1 MESSSSRFML
11 NVIWIRT
18 NLDSQIAVTVV
29 DKRKY
34 KASSFGLTFLWG
46 SPCLASFFILQVKK
60 EEGQKLQAQKS
71 FSVSRRDA
79 TIFLAAQTLSA
90 VTSWSLEPPAEAR
103 LSRSEIKKQILEKL
117 EQLREKAGISKPKDD
132 KEENPSPQPPP
143 GKVEKLQTPQ
153 SSAKFLEDP
162 VGALM
167 EVIVP

>member
-1 MESSSSRFML
+1 MAIVGTRLMCGPPPPAIGDDHSP
-11 NVIWIRT
+11 
-18 NLDSQIAVTVV
+18 IAT
-29 DKRKY
+29 KRP
-34 KASSFGLTFLWG
+34 LL
-46 SPCLASFFILQVKK
+46 PLQVKK

-90 VTSWSLEPPAEAR
+90 VTFWSLEPPAEAR

-132 KEENPSPQPPP
+132 KEKNPSPQPPP

-153 SSAKFLEDP
+153 SSARFLKDP
-162 VGALM
+162 VGPLM
-167 EVIVP
+167 EVIIP